1 MIETFSN
8 NPQSRRSFLRGTS
21 TATLSA
27 GAILLLA
34 GSTATA
40 ASSSADQES
49 DAKILNIA
57 LGLEHQAIAAYGLGA
72 PLLSKPVLAIALKF
86 LKDHEGHRDAL
97 AKAIGSIGGKPVA
110 ALSTDAYAKAINAAS
125 LKNEG
130 DVLKAAAGLELGA
143 ANAYISVI
151 AGFKNTAY
159 ATVAARLAADEVS
172 HWTILNNALGNQ
184 PLGTLGFGA

>member
-1 MIETFSN
+1 MIENFSI

-40 ASSSADQES
+40 ASSSADQEA

-86 LKDHEGHRDAL
+86 LKDHEAHRDAL
-97 AKAIGSIGGKPVA
+97 AGAIGKIGGKPVA
-110 ALSTDAYAKAINAAS
+110 ALSTDAYAKGINAAA

-130 DVLKAAAGLELGA
+130 DVLKAAMGLELGA
-143 ANAYISVI
+143 ANAYISVV

-159 ATVAARLAADEVS
+159 ATIAARLAADEVG
-172 HWTILNNALGNQ
+172 HFTILNNALGN
-184 PLGTLGFGA
+184 PMIGTLGFGA

>member
-1 MIETFSN
+1 MIENFSN
-8 NPQSRRSFLRGTS
+8 SPQSRRSFLRSTS

-34 GSTATA
+34 GNSAV
-40 ASSSADQES
+40 ASSSADGES

-86 LKDHEGHRDAL
+86 LKDHEAHRDAL
-97 AKAIGSIGGKPVA
+97 AAAIGKIGGKPVA
-110 ALSTDAYAKAINAAS
+110 ALTTDAYAKAINAAA
-125 LKNEG
+125 LKNEA
-130 DVLKAAAGLELGA
+130 DVLKAAMGLEQGA

-159 ATVAARLAADEVS
+159 ATIAARLAADEVG
-172 HWTILNNALGNQ
+172 HFTILNNALGN
-184 PLGTLGFGA
+184 PMIGTLGFGA